1 MGLKSS
7 QKRERQNE
15 TRRLRNRSYKSKS
28 RTLIRKA
35 FVVIEEG
42 NFDQAKT
49 ATDDAI
55 KSLDKAAAKGAIH
68 KNNASRRKSRLMAR
82 LATLDKGA

>member
-1 MGLKSS
+1 LGLKSS
-7 QKRERQNE
+7 VKRERQNE
-15 TRRLRNRSYKSKS
+15 KRRMRNRSYKSKT

-35 FVVIEEG
+35 FVTIEEG
-42 NFDQAKT
+42 NFDQAKA

-82 LATLDKGA
+82 LATLE

>member
-7 QKRERQNE
+7 VKRERQNE
-15 TRRLRNRSYKSKS
+15 KRRLRNRAFKSKS

-35 FVVIEEG
+35 FVTIEEG
-42 NFDQAKT
+42 NFDQAKV

-82 LATLDKGA
+82 LATLEKGA